1 MSIVLLCAFQSSNVY
16 PHHLPLPEKSVWV
29 RVCRGLSLPCR
40 TGVLGHALQ
49 VLEVRVPLLG
59 TPGDKRCATSVN
71 AAPEPGSMLWLLL
84 LSDLRSKGC
93 WW

>member
-16 PHHLPLPEKSVWV
+16 PHHLPLPEKSVWA
-29 RVCRGLSLPCR
+29 RACRGLSLPCR

-59 TPGDKRCATSVN
+59 TPGDKRRATSVN